1 MTRAGTLAL
10 VATAAVAFVAGQQLG
25 PRPAQAAPPSNEQLA
40 QRLAAAEA
48 KLAQLL
54 QVLQVSGSNVTL
66 KAGGTLSLQGGQRV
80 NASAGHELRLEAGGP
95 MALKSGATMNV
106 RSAGPFEVRGSLV
119 RLNGGGRPIA
129 YLGSKIASGIVSEGS
144 KTVLVP

>member
-1 MTRAGTLAL
+1 MTRAGTRAL
-10 VATAAVAFVAGQQLG
+10 VATAALAFVAGQQLG

-144 KTVLVP
+144 RTVLVP